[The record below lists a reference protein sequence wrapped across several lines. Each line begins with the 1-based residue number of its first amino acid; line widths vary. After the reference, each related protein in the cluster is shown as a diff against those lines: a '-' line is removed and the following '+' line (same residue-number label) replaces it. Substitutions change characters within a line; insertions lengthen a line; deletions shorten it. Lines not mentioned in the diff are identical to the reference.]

1 MITDT
6 SFNIELLYVLVAVN
20 DAHSINK
27 SSDTL
32 RMTQPAISKKI
43 KQLETYYGKQLFLR
57 SAQGMTLTSAGQNL
71 YLETKKLIQQF
82 ENMHA
87 LMTESQVSLADLK
100 LGSLDSIAS
109 NMYPNF
115 FSHYLSDLKEVTL
128 TNKIYELITPFNS
141 GQLDAILIDHE
152 FSKEVTGQ
160 FEDIQLFEEPY
171 YLVYSQ
177 KNKDLVTL
185 NRPTLDAT
193 DLNYLKLLMYPKYC
207 PIHQRISQ
215 IYQINNKSLPDMVE
229 IDYSESTIAMVA
241 NSDYVT
247 ILPKS
252 VAVNK
257 VTQDPTRLAMKQLA
271 EPFTRTVS
279 LFTRDKATRQLI
291 HEMLIKS

>member
-185 NRPTLDAT
+185 NRPTLD
-193 DLNYLKLLMYPKYC
+193 
-207 PIHQRISQ
+207 
-215 IYQINNKSLPDMVE
+215 
-229 IDYSESTIAMVA
+229 
-241 NSDYVT
+241 
-247 ILPKS
+247 
-252 VAVNK
+252 
-257 VTQDPTRLAMKQLA
+257 PTRLAMKQLA

>member
-27 SSDTL
+27 SSDAL
-32 RMTQPAISKKI
+32 RITQPAISKKI

-57 SAQGMTLTSAGQNL
+57 SAQGMTLTLDGQNL
-71 YLETKKLIQQF
+71 YLEAKKLIQQF

-100 LGSLDSIAS
+100 LGALDSIAS

-128 TNKIYELITPFNS
+128 TNKIYDLITPFNS

-152 FSKEVTGQ
+152 FSKEFTGQ
-160 FEDIQLFEEPY
+160 FEEIQLFEERY

-193 DLNYLKLLMYPKYC
+193 DLNHLKLLMYPKYC

-215 IYQINNKSLPDMVE
+215 IYQINNKSLPDTVE

-257 VTQDPTRLAMKQLA
+257 ITQDPTRLAMKQLA
-271 EPFTRTVS
+271 EPFMRTVS
-279 LFTRDKATRQLI
+279 LFARDKATRKLI